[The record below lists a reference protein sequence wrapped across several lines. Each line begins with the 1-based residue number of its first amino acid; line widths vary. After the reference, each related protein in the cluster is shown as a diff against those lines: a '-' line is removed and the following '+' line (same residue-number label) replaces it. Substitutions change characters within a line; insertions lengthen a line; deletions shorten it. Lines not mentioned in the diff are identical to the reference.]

1 MALDPSLQ
9 QPTLNHSPFLFT
21 EESKF
26 LMHVFAT
33 QTVNTLFPAE
43 SDLFPQRLIGSA
55 LNTPHLLN
63 AILASACSHHGRL
76 LKDASSRRRATC
88 LKYTNSAICSL
99 REELSGTKQ
108 KPSAELVTTAL
119 ILSTNDLCYG
129 NIPIWRTHLRGVL
142 RLLLALLEQ
151 QILLSTPINPF
162 IECLAKWFKTMDVL
176 AALSGLDVQ
185 CVHNPEDVLLGTS
198 LLHSTDNV
206 DDICGFSLDLFQLM
220 AQVSRWTRRQYL
232 YSSTGLVWSDPSVSG
247 LELETK
253 LYALLE
259 RSIPS
264 TRVTNGHI
272 SVLELQSTHRAF
284 THAALLHLHRRV
296 QMLPKNHIQVRT
308 DLNNILDAVSQI
320 HPFSLANILI
330 LWPVFTAGCETDII
344 TERGM
349 IQTRMG
355 NMQSLGMGNFAR
367 ARQLLHR
374 FWSSETSL
382 PWDAYFAQVGL
393 ELVLF

>member
-1 MALDPSLQ
+1 
-9 QPTLNHSPFLFT
+9 
-21 EESKF
+21 
-26 LMHVFAT
+26 
-33 QTVNTLFPAE
+33 
-43 SDLFPQRLIGSA
+43 
-55 LNTPHLLN
+55 
-63 AILASACSHHGRL
+63 
-76 LKDASSRRRATC
+76 
-88 LKYTNSAICSL
+88 
-99 REELSGTKQ
+99 
-108 KPSAELVTTAL
+108 
-119 ILSTNDLCYG
+119 
-129 NIPIWRTHLRGVL
+129 
-142 RLLLALLEQ
+142 
-151 QILLSTPINPF
+151 
-162 IECLAKWFKTMDVL
+162 MDVL

-185 CVHNPEDVLLGTS
+185 CIHNPEDVLLGTS
-198 LLHSTDNV
+198 LLQSTDNV
-206 DDICGFSLDLFQLM
+206 DDICGFSLDLFQSM
-220 AQVSRWTRRQYL
+220 AQVSRWAHRQYFN
-232 YSSTGLVWSDPSVSG
+232 SSTGLVWSDPSVSE

-284 THAALLHLHRRV
+284 AHTALLHLHRRV

-308 DLNNILDAVSQI
+308 DLNNILDAVSLI

-330 LWPVFTAGCETDII
+330 LWPVFSAGCETDIT